1 MKKKFRQITVDGDD
15 SWAWRVEDSKD
26 KYYYNVSITI
36 WKDKKVVYEKSFGYM
51 CKSVKKYSITP
62 GLISRFIK
70 MYLVKE
76 LVS

>member
-36 WKDKKVVYEKSFGYM
+36 WKDKKS
-51 CKSVKKYSITP
+51 
-62 GLISRFIK
+62 GLRKIIW
-70 MYLVKE
+70 LHVQE
-76 LVS
+76 C